1 MASSKKPR
9 NGDLAGAVDGFLSR
23 HSLQR
28 KRVCLGLSG
37 GVDSVVLLHVLN
49 SLKRKKKYSLHAVHV
64 HHGLSPNADEWAE
77 FCRNLCR
84 QWRRGLS
91 LRPGQGEKDSEEREG
106 ADRGVRLP
114 GFLGELSHLAG
125 AA

>member
-84 QWRRGLS
+84 QWRGAPA
-91 LRPGQGEKDSEEREG
+91 LRPGRGRKNRRGPERAG
-106 ADRGVRLP
+106 PPRRQP
-114 GFLGELSHLAG
+114 G
-125 AA
+125 

>member
-28 KRVCLGLSG
+28 KRMCLGLSG

-84 QWRRGLS
+84 QWRGWRSVLCP
-91 LRPGQGEKDSEEREG
+91 RGEKD
-106 ADRGVRLP
+106 
-114 GFLGELSHLAG
+114 GEDT
-125 AA
+125 